1 MNQNGSPT
9 LQQWITR
16 SVALYRGLLVF
27 YPPAFRRAY
36 GAQLAQTF
44 RDQCRQ
50 AVCEHG
56 LPGLFGCW
64 MSMLTDLASNALAER
79 LTEGYTMSRAT
90 FIRLAGGLT
99 LVSAVLLI
107 PILFST
113 HTPPFTSG
121 GVAFSVY
128 GPCDATSTRFCLQTF
143 TSGGVAYTASGNTL
157 IYMVFSSPTYSST
170 FPLVAKLLT
179 ACCFAVGLLG
189 VTLAQRSWPGRLAGG
204 LALLGQVG
212 TILFTFVFGG
222 TSFGA
227 LYPLTLTLRDPT
239 LLQLRGV
246 LLPIFS
252 LALGLGLIICGLIA
266 FKEGTLGGWKGAL
279 LLLGLWL
286 GIGNAGLWWL
296 QWTNPVLYFEG
307 TGFVWDAW
315 GTSFFWISLGFT
327 LYALITY
334 ALWGW
339 LGFKLWVQKTPPE
352 VQIQA
357 ALG

>member
-1 MNQNGSPT
+1 MNQNASPT

-44 RDQCRQ
+44 RDQCRL
-50 AVCEHG
+50 AACEHG

-64 MSMLTDLASNALAER
+64 MSTLTDLASNALAER

-99 LVSAVLLI
+99 LVSIVLLI

-113 HTPPFTSG
+113 HTSPFTTG

-128 GPCDATSTRFCLQTF
+128 GPCTASSTRFCLQTF
-143 TSGGVAYTASGNTL
+143 TSGGVAYTASGKTL
-157 IYMVFSSPTYSST
+157 IYMVFLTPTFNST

-189 VTLAQRSWPGRLAGG
+189 VTLAQRSWPGRLSGG
-204 LALLGQVG
+204 LELLGQVG

-222 TSFGA
+222 SSFDVLHA
-227 LYPLTLTLRDPT
+227 LPIYNLTLLR
-239 LLQLRGV
+239 LWGV

-252 LALGLGLIICGLIA
+252 LALGLGLVICGLVT
-266 FKEGTLGGWKGAL
+266 FKEGALGGWKGAL

-296 QWTNPVLYFEG
+296 QQTNPVLYFEG

-315 GTSFFWISLGFT
+315 GTPFFWISLGLT

>member
-16 SVALYRGLLVF
+16 SVALYQRLLIF

-36 GAQLAQTF
+36 GAQLTQTF

-50 AVCEHG
+50 AACEHG
-56 LPGLFGCW
+56 LPGLFSCW

-79 LTEGYTMSRAT
+79 LTEGYTMSRAAFT
-90 FIRLAGGLT
+90 RLAGGLT
-99 LVSAVLLI
+99 LVSIVLLI
-107 PILFST
+107 PILFIT
-113 HTPPFTSG
+113 HTPPFTYG
-121 GVAFSVY
+121 GVVY
-128 GPCDATSTRFCLQTF
+128 VVSNSCDISATRFCLQTF
-143 TSGGVAYTASGNTL
+143 TSEGVAYTTSGNV
-157 IYMVFSSPTYSST
+157 IGFMVVSAPYYGSV
-170 FPLVAKLLT
+170 FPFVAKLFA
-179 ACCFAVGLLG
+179 ACCFAAGLLG
-189 VTLAQRSWPGRLAGG
+189 VTLAQRSWPGRLSGG

-212 TILFTFVFGG
+212 TILFIFVLGG
-222 TSFGA
+222 SSFNA
-227 LYPLTLTLRDPT
+227 LHVSRLYALTLP
-239 LLQLRGV
+239 QLWGV
-246 LLPIFS
+246 LLPVSS
-252 LALGLGLIICGLIA
+252 LALGLGLIICGLVT
-266 FKEGTLGGWKGAL
+266 FKAGALGGWKGAL

-296 QWTNPVLYFEG
+296 QWAHPLLYLEG

-315 GTSFFWISLGFT
+315 GTSSFWISLGFT
-327 LYALITY
+327 LYALISY

-339 LGFKLWVQKTPPE
+339 LGFKLWAQKTPPE

>member
-16 SVALYRGLLVF
+16 SVALYRRLLVF

-64 MSMLTDLASNALAER
+64 MSMFTDLASNALAER
-79 LTEGYTMSRAT
+79 LTEGYIMSRAT

-99 LVSAVLLI
+99 LVSVVLLI

-121 GVAFSVY
+121 GIAFSVY
-128 GPCDATSTRFCLQTF
+128 GPCNASSTRFCLQVF
-143 TSGGVAYTASGNTL
+143 NSEGVVYTASGNTL
-157 IYMVFSSPTYSST
+157 IYYMALSAPTFSSA
-170 FPLVAKLLT
+170 FPLVAKLLA

-212 TILFTFVFGG
+212 TIMFTFVFGG
-222 TSFGA
+222 SSFDA
-227 LYPLTLTLRDPT
+227 LHILPIYNLTLLRLWD
-239 LLQLRGV
+239 V

-252 LALGLGLIICGLIA
+252 LALGLGLIICGLAA

-296 QWTNPVLYFEG
+296 QWTNPILYIEG

-315 GTSFFWISLGFT
+315 GTPFFWISLGLT